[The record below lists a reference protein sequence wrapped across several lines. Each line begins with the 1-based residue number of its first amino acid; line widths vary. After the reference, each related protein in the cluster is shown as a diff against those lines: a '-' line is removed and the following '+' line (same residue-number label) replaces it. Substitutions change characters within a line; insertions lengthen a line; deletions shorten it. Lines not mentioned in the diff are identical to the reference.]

1 MNVIK
6 TVSQIRI
13 EKKNKTRAI
22 KTGRKGYWFAS
33 DLKVDL

>member
-13 EKKNKTRAI
+13 EKKI
-22 KTGRKGYWFAS
+22 KLAL
-33 DLKVDL
+33 LKLVVKVIGSQAT

>member
-13 EKKNKTRAI
+13 EKKKI
-22 KTGRKGYWFAS
+22 KLAL
-33 DLKVDL
+33 LKLVVKVIGSQAT